1 MSITGS
7 KSYNTNNVSG
17 TSTSGMMDDLNQ
29 IPINTANIIA
39 LQQITTGISYS
50 DVSGTDMTTINN
62 NLTITGTLT
71 TTPSLASQTYVN
83 TQIANLVNSAPA
95 SLDTLNELAAAM
107 GDDANFSTTIIN
119 SLATKASCCEKH
131 YSNLVD
137 QNI

>member
-7 KSYNTNNVSG
+7 KSYNTNNVTG

-71 TTPSLASQTYVN
+71 TTPSLASQIYVN

-95 SLDTLNELAAAM
+95 SLDTLNELVAAM
-107 GDDANFSTTIIN
+107 GDDAN
-119 SLATKASCCEKH
+119 
-131 YSNLVD
+131 
-137 QNI
+137 